1 MLVFDGS
8 GSMAGT
14 DMNSVT
20 PQIAKVRQALARV
33 LPSVAP
39 VRDLGLMVYGPGPYN
54 KCDNIDLRLKPAA
67 HSAEEIMTEV
77 NGVVPAGQTPLTA
90 SVHQAAEALRFRD
103 KAAEIVLLTDGE
115 ETCGGDPCGLA
126 RALKAAGKQL
136 TIHVIGFRARGT
148 PSLDGP
154 FKSRCLADETGG
166 QYLSAGTEAELE
178 EALRKTLACPFIT
191 KLDERSHRDHF
202 KRSRSVLE

>member
-1 MLVFDGS
+1 M
-8 GSMAGT
+8 
-14 DMNSVT
+14 
-20 PQIAKVRQALARV
+20 
-33 LPSVAP
+33 
-39 VRDLGLMVYGPGPYN
+39 
-54 KCDNIDLRLKPAA
+54 
-67 HSAEEIMTEV
+67 
-77 NGVVPAGQTPLTA
+77 
-90 SVHQAAEALRFRD
+90 
-103 KAAEIVLLTDGE
+103 LLTDGE

-191 KLDERSHRDHF
+191 ELDERPPTRKPPRNLNRRADL
-202 KRSRSVLE
+202 KRASEQARWPYTPGKC